1 MNYKLNTSKD
11 TDPFFNFNS
20 PEKPETIDNYC
31 YIDIEVNSQ
40 DKIYRL
46 GLDYQDI
53 NLDIF
58 ATDFDKFEKLIPQLQ
73 ENKLSICGHNYR
85 RFDNKYLQK
94 KYIQLNSFLNID
106 TLELSILAFPLEP
119 CHKLNKEYKENRHS
133 SNNPLEDAKETKALL
148 RKILAALSEKPKKLQ
163 QTYRWLLTC
172 GTTLADRAYRQF
184 FTLLEEDYLENY
196 PFLEE
201 IPSEAL
207 RGFEASYI
215 KQFFA
220 DSSNYDFDSRLSLAG
235 LLAWNYERNVT
246 QSPNCYPRWLSYLPG
261 FYQILEGVRPLF
273 AEGISY
279 HEYLSDFGINQ
290 FRSVQEEAIQAIS
303 NHQNPLILMPTGGG
317 KSLCYQL
324 VAKMLFERQKLLTV
338 VISPLQALMEDQV
351 VDLQNQGLNFATFIN
366 GNLSST
372 ERRDRLNKLLDGTLG
387 LLYISPEQLRSMS
400 IRALLD
406 KSPPALWVIDEAHCL
421 SKWGHDFRPDY
432 RYIPKFI
439 EELYQQRETPLPL
452 PRLAL
457 MTATATIAVKDD
469 IKQLFKSF
477 GQKIKQEVIDS
488 QPRANLTYKVIY
500 CLDETQKEQYI
511 VQEITKY
518 LAAPGCVLVYTTTRK
533 NAEKLALLLNQL
545 NIEARYY
552 HSKISKSDK
561 QEILEAFKAG
571 DLNVITATCA
581 FGMGINRK
589 DVRAVIHHT
598 MSSNLEN
605 YIQESGRAGRDGE
618 KALCSLLFDPKD
630 ADTIFFLQSLN
641 HVSKNDSEN
650 IFIATRS
657 LRDKLNKS
665 SKVTEDWFWLTPNE
679 IYQNSSLTQEFA
691 TQEDQLNTKI
701 KVALY
706 QLETYGLV
714 ERAENYSSF
723 IYFDLKYPTIQQ
735 SLLKLEQFSQQQK
748 FSTDE
753 VETLKRLIEAMH
765 ILKSYYHQAG
775 ESIPLDRLTDMSGIP
790 IRLLVNKMRDLE
802 KADIGTFQIPLL
814 LILNKGVVGD
824 AKKNHQRLRDTEE
837 KLLLTILELKKD
849 QDDIQINLRG
859 LASRL
864 DPDGTQKIRA
874 ITLKNLL
881 ESWAEQQGVELVCL
895 GRDLVRIG
903 KFQIQEKLEAYK
915 QLTGKIL
922 DICYEKLGNQ
932 NGGKLAIEF
941 DINQLTKDI
950 QATMPQIQHLESELE
965 KALFWLHSQKL
976 LRIAE
981 GLNLFHEAFKIKVIK
996 GGRITSIN
1004 SGYIKQVKPYYEEQI
1019 KRSHVMLTYGMIDD
1033 SATRDKLVRDYFGL
1047 ANVDFDKLYSS
1058 LGSSEA
1064 KLPIIKED
1072 LDRIIDCL
1080 NETQKKIVYSES
1092 SALAVIAGPG
1102 SGKTR
1107 TIVHRIAYLVKVKRV
1122 DPNRIL
1128 VLAYNRNA
1136 IKELRIRLQHLI
1148 GKLAS
1153 PIRVYTFHGLALNL
1167 LGRTIGELKRNRQN
1181 DKTAWEKLLQE
1192 ACELMEKGD
1201 ELDEDDRLARRIQIL
1216 GNLEYIFVDEY
1227 QDVGPQEYRL
1237 IQLLAGLGESED
1249 ETKKVQINLCVIGDD
1264 DQNIYEFKG
1273 SSPKYITQFEEE
1285 YQAEQFLLVENY
1297 RSTENIIGAA
1307 NRLIQNNRGRCK
1319 QSLEQQVKINQRRQG
1334 FKGAPIT
1341 SLKFSNT
1348 SQQAAWLKEQI
1359 LAWLNS
1365 GIAPN
1370 EIAIIARNWDEL
1382 SAVRLLLEQE
1392 SISCYALKK
1401 EGISLVK
1408 NYATHL
1414 LINALKKDSTV
1425 VISPEESVQ
1434 KRIENFFIRNYGD
1447 LSQPTVQTL
1456 VKIGA
1461 NLDQER
1467 GYNSE
1472 LALPISVDEVLTAI
1486 FEFNESGDTF
1496 LESNSIL
1503 FTSCHGAK
1511 GLEFS
1516 HVVLLSKG
1524 FDLNYQDIESER
1536 RLFYVAITRAKQELL
1551 LSSTTSCPFI
1561 TEAGINSENK
1571 VFSDVNLPKLMHY
1584 FDLTPADIHLGYRAT
1599 QNNQK
1604 IIKKIP
1610 EGSELNLRVNHYGN
1624 GWAITTPEGQEI
1636 GALSKKCTQFL
1647 QSKNIRPGYFQFLAE
1662 EVTVKY
1668 IYHHFK
1674 ADEVTGEIIEDWFAI
1689 IPQIRICR

>member
-1 MNYKLNTSKD
+1 MDSFLVLSSSENQDKLENNYFYLD
-11 TDPFFNFNS
+11 L
-20 PEKPETIDNYC
+20 
-31 YIDIEVNSQ
+31 EVNSQ
-40 DKIYRL
+40 QQIYRL
-46 GLDYQDI
+46 GLAYLDI
-53 NLDIF
+53 NFDILS
-58 ATDFDKFEKLIPQLQ
+58 TDFDKFENLIPQLK
-73 ENKLSICGHNYR
+73 EKNLSICGHNFR
-85 RFDNKYLQK
+85 RFDNSYLLNKYPQ
-94 KYIQLNSFLNID
+94 INSFFIID

-119 CHKLNKEYKENRHS
+119 CHKLNKEYKQNRHS

-148 RKILAALSEKPKKLQ
+148 NKIVANLSQKPKKLQ

-184 FTLLEEDYLENY
+184 FTQIEEDYLDNY

-201 IPSEAL
+201 IPTEAL
-207 RGFEASYI
+207 IGFEVSYI
-215 KQFFA
+215 ERFFA
-220 DSSNYDFDSRLSLAG
+220 DSSNHDFDSRLAMAG
-235 LLAWNYERNVT
+235 LLAWNYEINVN

-273 AEGISY
+273 PEGISY
-279 HEYLSDFGINQ
+279 HEYLPDFGIEE
-290 FRSVQEEAIQAIS
+290 FRSVQEEAIEAIS

-324 VAKMLFERQKLLTV
+324 VAKMLFDRQKLLTV

-351 VDLQNQGLNFATFIN
+351 ADLQNQGLNFATFIN

-372 ERRDRLNKLLDGTLG
+372 ERSDRLNQLLDGKLG
-387 LLYISPEQLRSMS
+387 LLYISPEQLRSIS

-439 EELYQQRETPLPL
+439 QELYQQRETPLPL

-457 MTATATIAVKDD
+457 MTATATIAVKED
-469 IKQLFKSF
+469 IKKLFKSF
-477 GQKIKQEVIDS
+477 AQPIKQEVIEHK
-488 QPRANLTYKVIY
+488 PRQNLNYEVIS
-500 CLDETQKEQYI
+500 CVDETQKEQYL
-511 VQEITKY
+511 VQKIKEY
-518 LAAPGCVLVYTTTRK
+518 LSSPGCVLVYTTTRK
-533 NAEKLALLLNQL
+533 NAEKLALLLKQI
-545 NIEARYY
+545 NIEARPY

-571 DLNVITATCA
+571 DLNVVTATCA

-605 YIQESGRAGRDGE
+605 YIQESGRAGRDG
-618 KALCSLLFDPKD
+618 KPAVCSLLFDAKD

-641 HVSKNDSEN
+641 HVSKSDSEN

-657 LRDKLNKS
+657 IRDKLSKTD
-665 SKVTEDWFWLTPNE
+665 KVTEDWFWITPNE

-723 IYFDLKYPTIQQ
+723 IYFDLKHPNIEQSLVTFDLFIQQ
-735 SLLKLEQFSQQQK
+735 HQVNY
-748 FSTDE
+748 DE
-753 VETLKRLIEAMH
+753 IETLKRLIEAMH
-765 ILKSYYHQAG
+765 LLKSYYHQQG
-775 ESIPLDRLTDMSGIP
+775 ESIPLDRLSDMSGIP
-790 IRLLVNKMRDLE
+790 MRLLVSKMRALE
-802 KADIGTFQIPLL
+802 KADIGVFQIPLVL
-814 LILNKGVVGD
+814 MLTKNVVGD
-824 AKKNHQRLRDTEE
+824 AIKNHQRLRDTEE
-837 KLLLTILELKKD
+837 KLLLTLLELKQD

-864 DPDGTQKIRA
+864 DPDGSKKIRA
-874 ITLKNLL
+874 ITLKNLM
-881 ESWAEQQGVELVCL
+881 ESWEQQHGVELVSL
-895 GRDLVRIG
+895 GRDLVRLG
-903 KFQIQEKLEAYK
+903 NFYIQEKLQLHKELTNKIIEFCYK
-915 QLTGKIL
+915 
-922 DICYEKLGNQ
+922 KLGNQ
-932 NGGKLAIEF
+932 SGKNLSLEF
-941 DINQLTKDI
+941 DINQLTKDLK
-950 QATMPQIQHLESELE
+950 AAMPQLQWLESDLE
-965 KALFWLHSQKL
+965 KALFWLHTQKL

-981 GLNLFHEAFKIKVIK
+981 GLNLFQEAFKIRVIK
-996 GGRITSIN
+996 GKRITLIN
-1004 SGYIKQVKPYYEEQI
+1004 SGYTKEVKPHYEEQI
-1019 KRSHVMLTYGMIDD
+1019 KKSHVMLTYGMIDD
-1033 SATRDKLVRDYFGL
+1033 TLTRTKLVQDYFSL
-1047 ANVDFDKLYSS
+1047 SNLEFDKLYSN
-1058 LGSSEA
+1058 LGTPET
-1064 KLPIIKED
+1064 KLPVIKED
-1072 LDRIIDCL
+1072 LDRIVDCL
-1080 NETQKKIVYSES
+1080 NDTQKKIVYSES

-1122 DPNRIL
+1122 DPHRIL

-1136 IKELRIRLQHLI
+1136 IKELRIRLQHLV

-1153 PIRVYTFHGLALNL
+1153 PIRVYTFHGLALNV
-1167 LGRTIGELKRNRQN
+1167 LGRSISELKRHKQK
-1181 DKTAWEKLLQE
+1181 DKTAWEKLLEE

-1201 ELDEDDRLARRIQIL
+1201 ELDEDDSQARRIQIL

-1227 QDVGPQEYRL
+1227 QDVGQQEYRL
-1237 IQLLAGLGESED
+1237 IKLLAGLGESED
-1249 ETKKVQINLCVIGDD
+1249 ENKKVQINLCVIGDD

-1273 SSPKYITQFEEE
+1273 SSPKYITQFEQE

-1297 RSTENIIGAA
+1297 RSTENIISAA
-1307 NRLIQNNRGRCK
+1307 NRLIKNNQGRCK

-1334 FKGAPIT
+1334 FKGAPLT
-1341 SLKFSNT
+1341 SLKFTNT
-1348 SQQAAWLKEQI
+1348 SQQAACLKEQI
-1359 LAWLNS
+1359 LSWLNS

-1370 EIAIIARNWDEL
+1370 EIAIIARNWDQL
-1382 SAVRLLLEQE
+1382 SAVRLLLENE
-1392 SISCYALKK
+1392 GISCYALKK
-1401 EGISLVK
+1401 EGIPLVK

-1434 KRIENFFIRNYGD
+1434 KRIENFFIRKYGD

-1536 RLFYVAITRAKQELL
+1536 RLFYVAMTRAKQELL

-1561 TEAGINSENK
+1561 TEAGINSQNQVCSE
-1571 VFSDVNLPKLMHY
+1571 VNLPKLMHY

-1604 IIKKIP
+1604 IIKKIQ
-1610 EGSELNLRVNHYGN
+1610 EGSELNLRVNNYGN
-1624 GWAITTPEGQEI
+1624 GWAITTPDGQEI

-1647 QSKNIRPGYFQFLAE
+1647 QSKNIRPGQFNFLAN

-1674 ADEVTGEIIEDWFAI
+1674 ADEVTGEIREDWFAI